1 MIIIYA
7 KTKFNNCEWY
17 FSFFIKKGVY
27 SSIIILSWDNILTN
41 INCFIKDSKVYINI
55 IFPIIKGLFPLIFSL
70 VSKDIIVL
78 FINLVFYL
86 KMIQYYL
93 IGKYNYYP
101 YQYNEDNMVD
111 IVFWIITLVMTGLT
125 ILCSIVLISRFG
137 ATMFNS

>member
-70 VSKDIIVL
+70 VTKDIIVL

-93 IGKYNYYP
+93 RGKYNYYP